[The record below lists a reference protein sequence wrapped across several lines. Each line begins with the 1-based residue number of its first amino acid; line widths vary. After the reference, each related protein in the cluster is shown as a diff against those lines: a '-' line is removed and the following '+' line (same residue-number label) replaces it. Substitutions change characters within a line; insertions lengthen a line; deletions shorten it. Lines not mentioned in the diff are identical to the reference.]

1 LRRRQSD
8 IAIVESGV
16 GQSMTE
22 REPRNRCVEDIAAAK
37 VEVSVSTDVTRIGGS
52 STVQEV
58 VVGG

>member
-1 LRRRQSD
+1 
-8 IAIVESGV
+8 
-16 GQSMTE
+16 MTE